1 MAKQKPLVIGIAGGS
16 GSGKTTVS
24 KEISKRLPADRV
36 LILTE
41 DAYYNDNS
49 ALSMDERKKINYDH
63 PNAYDT
69 DLLIEQLQD
78 LLDGKAIELPTY
90 NFNILSRA
98 KDTIH
103 VEPADII
110 ILEGILV
117 LASEELR
124 KFMDIKLFVD
134 ADDDIRFIR
143 RLQRDTQ
150 ERGRSIDWIISQY
163 LTTVKPSYNQFVEPS
178 KKYADIIIPQGGENQ
193 VAIDMVSS
201 KLLSIISMP
210 GSSSLVCLKL
220 NASFCSPLER

>member
-78 LLDGKAIELPTY
+78 LLDGKAIEMPTY

-117 LASEELR
+117 LATEELR
-124 KFMDIKLFVD
+124 EFMDIKLFVD

-163 LTTVKPSYNQFVEPS
+163 LATVKPSYNQFVEPS

-201 KLLSIISMP
+201 LSTAKRNKITSI
-210 GSSSLVCLKL
+210 
-220 NASFCSPLER
+220 F

>member
-49 ALSMDERKKINYDH
+49 AVSMDERKKINYDH

-78 LLDGKAIELPTY
+78 LLDGKAIEMPTY

-134 ADDDIRFIR
+134 SDDDIRFIR

-163 LTTVKPSYNQFVEPS
+163 LATVKPSYNQFVEPC

-201 KLLSIISMP
+201 KLLSIIK
-210 GSSSLVCLKL
+210 G
-220 NASFCSPLER
+220 

>member
-78 LLDGKAIELPTY
+78 LLDGKAIEMPTY

-117 LASEELR
+117 LATEELR
-124 KFMDIKLFVD
+124 EFMDIKLFVD
-134 ADDDIRFIR
+134 SDDDIRFIR

-163 LTTVKPSYNQFVEPS
+163 LATVKPSYNQFVEPS
-178 KKYADIIIPQGGENQ
+178 KKYADIIIPQGGGNQ

-201 KLLSIISMP
+201 KLLSIIN
-210 GSSSLVCLKL
+210 G
-220 NASFCSPLER
+220 

>member
-63 PNAYDT
+63 HNAYDT

-78 LLDGKAIELPTY
+78 LLDGKAIEMPTY

-117 LASEELR
+117 LATEELR
-124 KFMDIKLFVD
+124 EFMDIKLFVD
-134 ADDDIRFIR
+134 SDDDIRFIR

-163 LTTVKPSYNQFVEPS
+163 LATVKPSYNQFVEPS

-201 KLLSIISMP
+201 KLLSIIN
-210 GSSSLVCLKL
+210 G
-220 NASFCSPLER
+220 

>member
-78 LLDGKAIELPTY
+78 LLDGKAIEMPTY

-103 VEPADII
+103 VEPPDII

-163 LTTVKPSYNQFVEPS
+163 LVTVKPSYNQFVEPS

-193 VAIDMVSS
+193 VAIDMVSF
-201 KLLSIISMP
+201 KLLSIIN
-210 GSSSLVCLKL
+210 G
-220 NASFCSPLER
+220 

>member
-143 RLQRDTQ
+143 RLQRDTR

-201 KLLSIISMP
+201 KLLSIIN
-210 GSSSLVCLKL
+210 G
-220 NASFCSPLER
+220 

>member
-78 LLDGKAIELPTY
+78 LLDGKAIEMPTY

-124 KFMDIKLFVD
+124 KFMDIKVFVD

-163 LTTVKPSYNQFVEPS
+163 LATVKPSYNQFVEPC

-201 KLLSIISMP
+201 KLLSIIN
-210 GSSSLVCLKL
+210 G
-220 NASFCSPLER
+220 

>member
-1 MAKQKPLVIGIAGGS
+1 MAKQKPLIIGIAGGS

-78 LLDGKAIELPTY
+78 LLDGKAIEMPTY

-163 LTTVKPSYNQFVEPS
+163 LATVKPSYNQFVEPS

-201 KLLSIISMP
+201 KLLSIIN
-210 GSSSLVCLKL
+210 G
-220 NASFCSPLER
+220 

>member
-69 DLLIEQLQD
+69 NLLIEQLQD

-201 KLLSIISMP
+201 KLLSIIN
-210 GSSSLVCLKL
+210 G
-220 NASFCSPLER
+220 

>member
-78 LLDGKAIELPTY
+78 LLDGKAIEMPTY

-117 LASEELR
+117 LATEELR
-124 KFMDIKLFVD
+124 EFMDIKLFVD
-134 ADDDIRFIR
+134 SDDDIRFIR

-163 LTTVKPSYNQFVEPS
+163 LATVKPSYNQFVEPS

-201 KLLSIISMP
+201 KLLSIIN
-210 GSSSLVCLKL
+210 G
-220 NASFCSPLER
+220 

>member
-78 LLDGKAIELPTY
+78 LLDGKAIEMPTY

-163 LTTVKPSYNQFVEPS
+163 LATVKPSYNQFVEPS
-178 KKYADIIIPQGGENQ
+178 KKYADIIIPQCGENQ

-201 KLLSIISMP
+201 KLLSIIN
-210 GSSSLVCLKL
+210 G
-220 NASFCSPLER
+220 

>member
-49 ALSMDERKKINYDH
+49 AVSMDERKKINYDH

-78 LLDGKAIELPTY
+78 LLDGKAIEMPTY

-163 LTTVKPSYNQFVEPS
+163 LATVKPSYNQFVEPC

-201 KLLSIISMP
+201 KLLSIIK
-210 GSSSLVCLKL
+210 G
-220 NASFCSPLER
+220 

>member
-24 KEISKRLPADRV
+24 KEISKRLPADQV

-78 LLDGKAIELPTY
+78 LLDGKAIEMPTY

-163 LTTVKPSYNQFVEPS
+163 LATVKPSYNQFVEPS
-178 KKYADIIIPQGGENQ
+178 KKYADIIIPQGGGNQ

-201 KLLSIISMP
+201 KLLSIIN
-210 GSSSLVCLKL
+210 G
-220 NASFCSPLER
+220 

>member
-78 LLDGKAIELPTY
+78 LLDGKAIEMPTY

-163 LTTVKPSYNQFVEPS
+163 LATVKPSYNQFVEPC

-193 VAIDMVSS
+193 VAIDMVSY
-201 KLLSIISMP
+201 KLLSIIN
-210 GSSSLVCLKL
+210 G
-220 NASFCSPLER
+220 

>member
-163 LTTVKPSYNQFVEPS
+163 LATVKPSYNQFVETS
-178 KKYADIIIPQGGENQ
+178 KKYADIIIPQGGGNQ

-201 KLLSIISMP
+201 KLLSIIN
-210 GSSSLVCLKL
+210 G
-220 NASFCSPLER
+220 

>member
-16 GSGKTTVS
+16 GSGKTSVS

-78 LLDGKAIELPTY
+78 LLDGKAIEMPTY

-117 LASEELR
+117 LATEELR
-124 KFMDIKLFVD
+124 EFMDIKLFVD
-134 ADDDIRFIR
+134 SDDDIRFIR

-163 LTTVKPSYNQFVEPS
+163 LATVKPSYNQFVEPS

-201 KLLSIISMP
+201 KLLSIIN
-210 GSSSLVCLKL
+210 G
-220 NASFCSPLER
+220 

>member
-1 MAKQKPLVIGIAGGS
+1 MAKHKPLVIGIAGGS

-78 LLDGKAIELPTY
+78 LLDGKAIEMPTY

-163 LTTVKPSYNQFVEPS
+163 LATVKPSYNQFVEPS

-201 KLLSIISMP
+201 KLLSII
-210 GSSSLVCLKL
+210 
-220 NASFCSPLER
+220 ND

>member
-69 DLLIEQLQD
+69 DLLVEQLQD
-78 LLDGKAIELPTY
+78 LLDGKAIEMPTY

-163 LTTVKPSYNQFVEPS
+163 LATVKPSYNQFVEPS

-201 KLLSIISMP
+201 KLLSIIN
-210 GSSSLVCLKL
+210 G
-220 NASFCSPLER
+220 

>member
-78 LLDGKAIELPTY
+78 LLDGKAIEMPTY

-201 KLLSIISMP
+201 KLLFIIN
-210 GSSSLVCLKL
+210 G
-220 NASFCSPLER
+220 

>member
-1 MAKQKPLVIGIAGGS
+1 
-16 GSGKTTVS
+16 
-24 KEISKRLPADRV
+24 V

-49 ALSMDERKKINYDH
+49 AVSMDERKKINYDH

-78 LLDGKAIELPTY
+78 LLDGKAIEMPTY

-163 LTTVKPSYNQFVEPS
+163 LATVKPSYNQFVEPC

-201 KLLSIISMP
+201 KLLSIIK
-210 GSSSLVCLKL
+210 G
-220 NASFCSPLER
+220 

>member
-1 MAKQKPLVIGIAGGS
+1 M
-16 GSGKTTVS
+16 
-24 KEISKRLPADRV
+24 

-78 LLDGKAIELPTY
+78 LLDGKAIEMPTY

-163 LTTVKPSYNQFVEPS
+163 LATVKPSYNQFVEPS

-201 KLLSIISMP
+201 KLLSIIN
-210 GSSSLVCLKL
+210 G
-220 NASFCSPLER
+220 

>member
-49 ALSMDERKKINYDH
+49 ALSIDERKKINYDH

-78 LLDGKAIELPTY
+78 LLDGKAIEMPTY

-163 LTTVKPSYNQFVEPS
+163 LATVKPSYNQFVEPS
-178 KKYADIIIPQGGENQ
+178 KKYADIIIPQGGGNQ

-201 KLLSIISMP
+201 KLLSIIS
-210 GSSSLVCLKL
+210 G
-220 NASFCSPLER
+220 

>member
-24 KEISKRLPADRV
+24 KEISKRLPADQV

-49 ALSMDERKKINYDH
+49 AVSMDERKKINYDH

-78 LLDGKAIELPTY
+78 LLDGKAIEMPTY

-163 LTTVKPSYNQFVEPS
+163 LATVKPSYNQFVEPC

-201 KLLSIISMP
+201 KLLSIIK
-210 GSSSLVCLKL
+210 G
-220 NASFCSPLER
+220 

>member
-78 LLDGKAIELPTY
+78 LLDGKAIEMPTY

-163 LTTVKPSYNQFVEPS
+163 LATVKPSYNQFVEPC

-201 KLLSIISMP
+201 KLLSIIK
-210 GSSSLVCLKL
+210 G
-220 NASFCSPLER
+220 

>member
-49 ALSMDERKKINYDH
+49 AVSMDERKKINYDH

-78 LLDGKAIELPTY
+78 LLDGKAIEMPTY

-163 LTTVKPSYNQFVEPS
+163 LATVKPSYNQFVEPC

-193 VAIDMVSS
+193 VAIDMISS
-201 KLLSIISMP
+201 KLLSIIK
-210 GSSSLVCLKL
+210 G
-220 NASFCSPLER
+220 

>member
-49 ALSMDERKKINYDH
+49 SLSMDERKKINYDH

-163 LTTVKPSYNQFVEPS
+163 LATVKPSYNQFVEPS
-178 KKYADIIIPQGGENQ
+178 KKYADIIIPQGRENQ

-201 KLLSIISMP
+201 KLLSIIN
-210 GSSSLVCLKL
+210 G
-220 NASFCSPLER
+220 

>member
-78 LLDGKAIELPTY
+78 LLDGKAIEMPTY

-150 ERGRSIDWIISQY
+150 ERGRSIAWIISQY
-163 LTTVKPSYNQFVEPS
+163 LATVKPSYNQFVEPS
-178 KKYADIIIPQGGENQ
+178 KKYADIIIPQGGGNQ

-201 KLLSIISMP
+201 KLLSIIN
-210 GSSSLVCLKL
+210 G
-220 NASFCSPLER
+220 

>member
-24 KEISKRLPADRV
+24 KEISKRLPSDRV

-69 DLLIEQLQD
+69 NLLIEQLQD

-163 LTTVKPSYNQFVEPS
+163 LATVKPSYNQFVEPS

-201 KLLSIISMP
+201 KLLSIIN
-210 GSSSLVCLKL
+210 G
-220 NASFCSPLER
+220 

>member
-78 LLDGKAIELPTY
+78 LVDGKAIEMPTY

-178 KKYADIIIPQGGENQ
+178 KKYADIIIPQGGGNQ

-201 KLLSIISMP
+201 KLLSIIN
-210 GSSSLVCLKL
+210 G
-220 NASFCSPLER
+220 

>member
-78 LLDGKAIELPTY
+78 LLDGKAIEMPTY

-163 LTTVKPSYNQFVEPS
+163 LATVKPSYNQFVEPS

-201 KLLSIISMP
+201 KLLSIIK
-210 GSSSLVCLKL
+210 G
-220 NASFCSPLER
+220 

>member
-78 LLDGKAIELPTY
+78 LLDGKAIEMPTY

-124 KFMDIKLFVD
+124 KFMDIKFFVD

-163 LTTVKPSYNQFVEPS
+163 LATVKPSYNQFVEPS

-201 KLLSIISMP
+201 KLLSIIN
-210 GSSSLVCLKL
+210 G
-220 NASFCSPLER
+220 

>member
-16 GSGKTTVS
+16 GLGKTTVS

-78 LLDGKAIELPTY
+78 LLDGKAIEMPTY

-163 LTTVKPSYNQFVEPS
+163 LATVKPSYNQFVEPS

-201 KLLSIISMP
+201 KLLSIIN
-210 GSSSLVCLKL
+210 G
-220 NASFCSPLER
+220 

>member
-1 MAKQKPLVIGIAGGS
+1 MDKQKPLVIGIAGGS

-24 KEISKRLPADRV
+24 KEISKRLPSDRV

-163 LTTVKPSYNQFVEPS
+163 LATVKPSYNQFVEPS

-201 KLLSIISMP
+201 KLLSIIN
-210 GSSSLVCLKL
+210 C
-220 NASFCSPLER
+220 

>member
-78 LLDGKAIELPTY
+78 LVDGKAIEMPTY

-201 KLLSIISMP
+201 KLLSIIN
-210 GSSSLVCLKL
+210 G
-220 NASFCSPLER
+220 

>member
-24 KEISKRLPADRV
+24 KEISKRMPADRV

-78 LLDGKAIELPTY
+78 LLDGKAIEMPTY

-163 LTTVKPSYNQFVEPS
+163 LATVKPSYNQFVEPS

-201 KLLSIISMP
+201 KLLSIIN
-210 GSSSLVCLKL
+210 G
-220 NASFCSPLER
+220 

>member
-78 LLDGKAIELPTY
+78 LLDGKAIEMPTY

-117 LASEELR
+117 LATEELR
-124 KFMDIKLFVD
+124 EFMDIKLFVD
-134 ADDDIRFIR
+134 SDDDILFIR

-163 LTTVKPSYNQFVEPS
+163 LATVKPSYNQFVEPS

-201 KLLSIISMP
+201 KLLSIIN
-210 GSSSLVCLKL
+210 G
-220 NASFCSPLER
+220 

>member
-78 LLDGKAIELPTY
+78 LLDGKAIEMPTY

-163 LTTVKPSYNQFVEPS
+163 LATVKPSYNQFVEPS
-178 KKYADIIIPQGGENQ
+178 KKYADIIIPQGGGNQ

-201 KLLSIISMP
+201 KLLSIIS
-210 GSSSLVCLKL
+210 G
-220 NASFCSPLER
+220 